1 MKDLTIKVSLHGNT
15 GNIMM
20 MYLSALKLQSD
31 LGYGTVC
38 NVRIPL
44 FNISIPDIDTSRSFG
59 IHDREYI
66 NSRVHGRLSND
77 GYRHILPNSNAA
89 FISLEGYSQH
99 VENFP
104 DRRTAGYEKL
114 FPFCSDNDQYGGP
127 DDLVINI
134 RGGEILTGL
143 HPDYTVLP
151 PEFYE
156 HLIQKTGK
164 KPIFYGQLT
173 PSPYLDELKQRFP
186 GARFIASRGEALD
199 FDYIRRSHYIV
210 PALSTFSWLAAW
222 LSDAK
227 KIFFPVAG
235 VLSPKQHRS
244 SMLLPFDDPRYEF
257 YVFPIYHSRDVS
269 HYREYLDPVRTAWQY
284 VPTEELRQACACP
297 NKPTLNDALSVFSV
311 TDYLNT
317 YGDIS
322 SFHSTYGA
330 VGLINHFCSDGFWE
344 GKHPVQFDDKYYANA
359 YPSAAMDV
367 AMGRY
372 DTLLDH
378 YMIVGHKMGY
388 KPRA

>member
-1 MKDLTIKVSLHGNT
+1 MKNFTIRVSLYGNT

-31 LGYGTVC
+31 LGYGTIC

-44 FNISIPDIDTSRSFG
+44 FDISIPDIDTRNQFG
-59 IHDREYI
+59 LHDTEVI
-66 NSRVHGRLSND
+66 NSRVHGRVSTD
-77 GYRHILPNSNAA
+77 GYCHIVPRSNAA

-99 VENFP
+99 IDNFP
-104 DRRTAGYEKL
+104 DRRITDYDKI
-114 FPFCSDNDQYGGP
+114 FPYCSDNEQYGGP

-134 RGGEILTGL
+134 RGGEVLSGL
-143 HPDYTVLP
+143 HPDYTMLP

-186 GARFIASRGEALD
+186 DARFISSRGEALD

-222 LSDAK
+222 LSDAR

-235 VLSPKQHRS
+235 VMSPQQHPS
-244 SMLLPFDDPRYEF
+244 SMLLPLDDPRYEF
-257 YVFPIYHSRDVS
+257 YVFPIYHSRDIAN
-269 HYREYLDPVRTAWQY
+269 YRDYLDPVRRTWQY
-284 VPTEELRQACACP
+284 VSATSILQKRQS
-297 NKPTLNDALSVFSV
+297 NRPTLNDALSVFSV
-311 TDYLNT
+311 ADYLGM
-317 YGDIS
+317 YGDIGL
-322 SFHSTYGA
+322 FGTYGA
-330 VGLINHFCSDGFWE
+330 VGSINHFCSAGFWE
-344 GKHPVQFDDKYYANA
+344 GKHPVHLDNKYYATA
-359 YPSAAMDV
+359 YPAAAMDV

-378 YMIVGHKMGY
+378 YILVGSKMGY
-388 KPRA
+388 TPRA